1 MSSADTALEPTSLTD
16 KEFRAELLAVVPS
29 LRAFARGLCGPVD
42 LADDLAQ
49 EALTKAWSARKSFKA
64 GTHFKAWMFMILR
77 NHYFST
83 YRKQKRMVAWD
94 PEATANLMTTGPAQ
108 TGAVEFAELYQAL
121 SHLTDEQREAVILV
135 GAGGFS
141 YEEAA
146 QIGGCAVG
154 TIKSRVGRARATLR
168 DLISGETPMDPT
180 ERPTSSMANQDL
192 NSELERLEQLKA
204 S

>member
-1 MSSADTALEPTSLTD
+1 VSVEQREALPEQEF
-16 KEFRAELLAVVPS
+16 KENLLAIIPV
-29 LRAFARGLCGPVD
+29 LRAFARGLCGRPD

-49 EALTKAWSARKSFKA
+49 EALTKAWAARASFNA
-64 GTHFKAWMFMILR
+64 GTNFKAWMFMILR

-83 YRKQKRMVAWD
+83 YRKQKRMVSWD
-94 PEATANLMTTGPAQ
+94 PEITDALMTTGEAQ

-121 SHLTDEQREAVILV
+121 RTLPDEQREAVILI

-154 TIKSRVGRARATLR
+154 TIKSRVGRARAALR
-168 DLISGETPMDPT
+168 GLISGETPMNPSD
-180 ERPTSSMANQDL
+180 RPKSGVAQEDLSSEIVPLQKLSIAT
-192 NSELERLEQLKA
+192 
-204 S
+204 